1 VQRRPLTPTSFVD
14 NHQIVEGRGA
24 VKLGPVLILESPAPI
39 LIPIPRHPIEVGADI
54 IYVDLSPHKLVAIKN
69 CFAVISGSLTSFALS
84 LLAMAY

>member
-1 VQRRPLTPTSFVD
+1 MR
-14 NHQIVEGRGA
+14 
-24 VKLGPVLILESPAPI
+24 PVLILESPAPI